1 MSTHA
6 GSVAVA
12 KPRRPFEAPLSP
24 AVAVAATCAAVFGL
38 VVMVNAIRG
47 YGFGVDS
54 LAYWSVWHRG
64 FYTAP
69 PGSRG
74 AYLYSPAFAQAIW
87 PLTRL
92 PWPAFAGLWSA
103 GIFAALVWLLWPV
116 RWPLRIAA
124 LLLVS
129 PEIIVGN
136 VWAFYAVVLVIGFRW
151 PQAWA
156 FPLLTKVTAAVGLI
170 WFIVR
175 REWRSLAQAV
185 GCALV
190 VAGVSL
196 AISPGLW
203 PAWITYLLHHQTP
216 GGPPLIMRLPVA
228 IGLAIVGA
236 LRGRPAWLA
245 WAVALGSPVFGP
257 ENFIVLAALPR
268 LGEARWAPRAARRTR
283 TAPALQP

>member
-6 GSVAVA
+6 GSFAVP

-24 AVAVAATCAAVFGL
+24 AVAVAATCAALFGL
-38 VVMVNAIRG
+38 VVTANAIRG

-54 LAYWSVWHRG
+54 LAYWSVWHHG
-64 FYTAP
+64 FYAAP
-69 PGSRG
+69 PGARG
-74 AYLYSPAFAQAIW
+74 AYLYSPAFAQGIW

-103 GIFAALVWLLWPV
+103 GVFAALVWLLWPL

-124 LLLVS
+124 LALVS
-129 PEIIVGN
+129 PEIVVGN

-156 FPLLTKVTAAVGLI
+156 FPLLTKVTAGVGFI

-175 REWRSLAQAV
+175 REWLSLAKAA
-185 GCALV
+185 GCAAV
-190 VAGVSL
+190 VAAVSL
-196 AISPGLW
+196 AIAPGLW
-203 PAWITYLLHHQTP
+203 PDWISYLLHHQTP
-216 GGPPLIMRLPVA
+216 GWPPPILRVPLAVV
-228 IGLAIVGA
+228 LAIVGA
-236 LRGRPAWLA
+236 LRGQPAWLA

-268 LGEARWAPRAARRTR
+268 LQEWRWAPHSAGTGPV
-283 TAPALQP
+283 TPA